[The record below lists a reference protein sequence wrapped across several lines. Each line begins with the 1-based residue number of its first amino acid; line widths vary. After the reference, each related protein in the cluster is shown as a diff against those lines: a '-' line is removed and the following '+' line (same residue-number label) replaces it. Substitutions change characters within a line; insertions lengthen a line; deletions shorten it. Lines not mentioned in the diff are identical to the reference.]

1 MIDEQNDKKEVL
13 ASLLLRLMAPKETQ
27 SKTVLMSILRHL
39 EGGLNV
45 LKPKT
50 LSIDEDKHLILLRKG
65 NVSKIKKNK
74 NNKNVVQLCASI
86 IVVSL
91 Y

>member
-1 MIDEQNDKKEVL
+1 MSRPVL

-65 NVSKIKKNK
+65 KIMKCCTIVFIYNSCVTVT
-74 NNKNVVQLCASI
+74 VVI
-86 IVVSL
+86 IVVVIFIT
-91 Y
+91 